1 MAFEPKTVVLYSVGL
16 LGASLGL
23 ALKTSGF
30 RGTIVGLSSPAS
42 IDTARTLGCID
53 EGYGYSDL
61 PEVAVRADLLF
72 LCSPISVIIETLS
85 RLRGMRLRHGMVITD
100 VGSTKQAIARAAHD
114 LPPHV
119 HFVGGHPMAGSERS
133 GASAA
138 DPYLFQNALYVL
150 TPESGAPTQ
159 TCREL
164 SGFLHQYLGC
174 TTLCLPADVHDT
186 VAATVSHVPHL
197 LAVALVNL
205 ARRTAERIPQTLDLA
220 AGGFRDMTRIASA
233 RYPVWHD
240 ILATNKQAIAD
251 VLGEYIAELQ
261 ATRERLLDNALRAD
275 FDTASQTRNR
285 IPAHNKGFGGQ
296 LSDVLLVAPDQ
307 PGVIA
312 RLAAALAEQRVNIKD
327 IEVLKVRE
335 GEGGTIRIA
344 FESANTAKSA
354 VAILHAAGF
363 SARLRE

>member
-1 MAFEPKTVVLYSVGL
+1 MAFEPKTVAIYSVGL

-23 ALKTSGF
+23 ALKASGF

-53 EGYGYSDL
+53 EGYGYKDL
-61 PEVAVRADLLF
+61 PEVAGRADLLF
-72 LCSPISVIIETLS
+72 LCSPIRVIIETLE
-85 RLRGMRLRHGMVITD
+85 RLQSMQIRHGMIITD
-100 VGSTKQAIARAAHD
+100 VGSTKQAIVRAARD

-119 HFVGGHPMAGSERS
+119 RFVGGHPMAGSERS

-150 TPESGAPTQ
+150 TPESGTPTQ
-159 TCREL
+159 ACNEL
-164 SGFLHQYLGC
+164 SGFLRQYLGC

-220 AGGFRDMTRIASA
+220 AGGFCDMTRIASA
-233 RYPVWHD
+233 GYPVWHD
-240 ILATNKQAIAD
+240 ILVTNKQAIAA
-251 VLGEYIAELQ
+251 VLGAYIAELQ
-261 ATRERLLDNALRAD
+261 ATRERLLSDALRAD
-275 FDTASQTRNR
+275 FETASQTRSR
-285 IPAHNKGFGGQ
+285 MPVSNKGFGGQ
-296 LSDVLLVAPDQ
+296 LSDVLLIAPDQ

-312 RLAAALAEQRVNIKD
+312 RLAAALAAQGVNIKD

-335 GEGGTIRIA
+335 GEGGTIRLA
-344 FESANTAKSA
+344 FESADTAKSA
-354 VAILHAAGF
+354 VDILQAAGF
-363 SARLRE
+363 SARVRE